1 MKCNLQCAFC
11 FINESKNINEVPF
24 KKWIETINI
33 AKEEGLLSLSI
44 LGGEPFLYK
53 HIKELLLF
61 TKQIEMP
68 TTITTN
74 DTSLSD
80 DIIHVLKECNNV
92 TTTISLQSLSD
103 LNKRLTGVSYSYILS
118 NIKKLLLNEISCR
131 VNTVYTEQTEQEII
145 DLVDWVYNYDHIK
158 KMSIAFYI
166 NKNYKNTIKSK
177 KTYEIL
183 ENLKR

>member
-24 KKWIETINI
+24 EKWVETINI